1 MEGRWF
7 DSGDS
12 PSAEDYLRNG
22 VVSSGVHVVL
32 VHVFFLLGLSITN
45 QTVHLLDN
53 DPLIISS
60 AATILRLQDDL
71 GTAKVCLSTLL
82 NYINI
87 HFHQYLPNQKL

>member
-7 DSGDS
+7 DCGES
-12 PSAEDYLRNG
+12 PSADEYLKNG

-32 VHVFFLLGLSITN
+32 VHAFFLLGQSITN

-60 AATILRLQDDL
+60 PATILRLHDDL
-71 GTAKVCLSTLL
+71 GSAKV
-82 NYINI
+82 
-87 HFHQYLPNQKL
+87 